1 MTIIALIVLGLIAG
15 FLGKL
20 LMPGDDPGGL
30 LVTIVIGIVGA
41 WLGFLVFTVLLGLG
55 DDKLVDFSPGGLIS
69 AVLGVIILLGLYR
82 AVAGRGGPAS
92 RRV

>member
-82 AVAGRGGPAS
+82 AVAGRSRPAS

>member
-82 AVAGRGGPAS
+82 AVAGRGGPAG